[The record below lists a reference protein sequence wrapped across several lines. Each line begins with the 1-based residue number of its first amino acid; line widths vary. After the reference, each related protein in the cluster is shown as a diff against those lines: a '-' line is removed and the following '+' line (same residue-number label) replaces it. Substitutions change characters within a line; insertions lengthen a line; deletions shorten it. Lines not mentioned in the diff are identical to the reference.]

1 MHVCTKISEIT
12 VNMYVVSW
20 CVIFRALAYAKFC
33 IAFGKLWYVIMSF
46 NFPGENKENNEN
58 LESG

>member
-1 MHVCTKISEIT
+1 MQVCTKISEIT
-12 VNMYVVSW
+12 VNVCVVSW

-33 IAFGKLWYVIMSF
+33 RAFGKPRELMMSF